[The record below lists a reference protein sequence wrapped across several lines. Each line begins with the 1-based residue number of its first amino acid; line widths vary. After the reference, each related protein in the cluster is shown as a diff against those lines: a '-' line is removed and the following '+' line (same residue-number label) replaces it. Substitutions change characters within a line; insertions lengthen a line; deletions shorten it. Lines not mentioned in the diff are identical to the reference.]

1 MPLTYGGGSRAWD
14 PAAKAVVFPAMDG
27 KNPVRCMVTT
37 EALALH
43 FGMAK
48 AEELDALRAFDR
60 ARMVIEEKAASPG
73 VQSGINSLIDKKR
86 LDIARRQFRGEQLYA
101 VVKMRLVFTNDMPRT
116 T

>member
-27 KNPVRCMVTT
+27 KTTVRCMVTAD
-37 EALALH
+37 ALAFH

-60 ARMVIEEKAASPG
+60 ARMVIEEKAASKYARGRLTAPG
-73 VQSGINSLIDKKR
+73 EVTVGKR
-86 LDIARRQFRGEQLYA
+86 DFE
-101 VVKMRLVFTNDMPRT
+101 
-116 T
+116 